1 MVAYYSEFYEEGTVE
16 LINGPTHP
24 TLTIKKKKKAQG
36 WDMNY
41 NREKEGTPVLVTVVV
56 LV

>member
-36 WDMNY
+36 GDMNY